1 MPFSALTH
9 TSLAPFISFN
19 IQTGDLAQFI
29 VANKL
34 SEKDVL
40 ERAESLSFPKSV
52 IEYFQ
57 GYLGI
62 PPYGFPEPLRSRV
75 IKGRTIDGTNGLTV
89 FEGRPGADLP
99 PMNLEAARTI
109 LEEKWHGPTDE
120 KIRDVDVMSHA
131 MYPAV
136 FDEFMAHKHKYGS
149 LAYLD
154 TRSFLTGI
162 KIGEEVTV
170 TLEPG
175 KQLHIKLIGVSEAN
189 RDGVVMVQFEL
200 NGTPR
205 QVHVK
210 DKNLASAE
218 VKRPKALKG
227 VAGSIGAT
235 MPGVVLETKVS
246 KGDRVKMGDP
256 LVSLSAMKMET
267 MIEAPVGGV
276 VIRVEV
282 TAGDQIEAGDL
293 LVEIEE

>member
-1 MPFSALTH
+1 V
-9 TSLAPFISFN
+9 APLISFN
-19 IQTGDLAQFI
+19 IQTGDLAQFM

-34 SEKDVL
+34 SEREVL

-57 GYLGI
+57 GFLGI

-75 IKGRTIDGTNGLTV
+75 LKGRTIEGTDGLTL

-99 PMNLEAARTI
+99 PMNLEAALSI

-131 MYPAV
+131 MYPGV
-136 FDEFMAHKHKYGS
+136 FDEFMAHKHKYGP

-154 TRSFLTGI
+154 TRSFLTGM
-162 KIGEEVTV
+162 KIGNELTV

-175 KQLHIKLIGVSEAN
+175 KQLVIKLIGVSEAD
-189 RDGVVMVQFEL
+189 RDGMVTVQLEL

-210 DKNLASAE
+210 DKNSASVE
-218 VKRPKALKG
+218 VQRPKALKG

-246 KGDRVKMGDP
+246 KGDNVKIGDA

-276 VIRVEV
+276 VSRVVV

-293 LVEIEE
+293 LVEIQE